1 MRNRR
6 SRKRRVRRMS
16 EMGNEDDI
24 TDEEIEE
31 IVRELI
37 ADGMTQRRARDWA
50 NAFRVWYSD
59 FRQGILKFEPVSY
72 AEYWINEI
80 FFPAGYGTT
89 VFGRQGLGK
98 TNLATFL
105 MQTGLI
111 LHKNWIFLVNIP
123 FPKPVISRLSDRV
136 IQVRTSEEMMRNI
149 IQILK
154 RGLIP
159 VLILD
164 EFDSV
169 FSSTMMSSKQ
179 GRSWQSF
186 VWRQRHF
193 SVRGPLMLYH
203 DVKSIPPPVR
213 NKQIG
218 GEILWIK
225 GWEDERYVS
234 NPDLPHY
241 MKIRKTKIPFLSHGS
256 IGFQID
262 LDFSDILN
270 RVSGS
275 QEEVI
280 EQIEGI
286 LNERTSSTTNK
297 RESQVKA
304 LAEKGLSQK
313 EISELLHMSLRD
325 VSRTLKDHY
334 QGDGNP
340 STDGNVD
347 SNAQEREKYDMN

>member
-1 MRNRR
+1 M
-6 SRKRRVRRMS
+6 K
-16 EMGNEDDI
+16 EDDI

-31 IVRELI
+31 IVRELV
-37 ADGMTQRRARDWA
+37 ADGMTNRKAREWAKAFRDWY
-50 NAFRVWYSD
+50 ND
-59 FRQGILKFEPVSY
+59 FRNGEMNIEPRSY
-72 AEYWINEI
+72 AEYWINTI
-80 FFPAGYGTT
+80 SFPAGYGTT
-89 VFGRQGLGK
+89 VFARQGMGK

-123 FPKPVISRLSDRV
+123 FPRPVISRLSDRV
-136 IQVRTSEEMMRNI
+136 IQIRTTEEMMRNI
-149 IQILK
+149 IRILK
-154 RGLIP
+154 NGLIP

-203 DVKSIPPPVR
+203 DVMSIPPPVR

-218 GEILWIK
+218 GELLWIK
-225 GWEDERYVS
+225 GWQEERYIS

-241 MKIRKTKIPFLSHGS
+241 MKIRKAKIPFLSHGS

-270 RVSGS
+270 RVSGN
-275 QEEVI
+275 QEEVT

-286 LNERTSSTTNK
+286 LDERIRSSTGK

-304 LAEKGLSQK
+304 LSDKGLSQK

-334 QGDGNP
+334 QRDGNP
-340 STDGNVD
+340 SADGNVD
-347 SNAQEREKYDMN
+347 GNVQEPENHDMN

>member
-1 MRNRR
+1 MTIAENEI
-6 SRKRRVRRMS
+6 SDK
-16 EMGNEDDI
+16 EM
-24 TDEEIEE
+24 EE

-37 ADGMTQRRARDWA
+37 ADGMTERRAEEWSKT
-50 NAFRVWYSD
+50 FKEWYAD
-59 FRQGILKFEPVSY
+59 FRQGILKLDPLSY
-72 AEYWINEI
+72 AEYWINET

-89 VFGRQGLGK
+89 VFARQGMGK

-105 MQTGLI
+105 METGLI

-123 FPKPVISRLSDRV
+123 FPKPIVSRLGDRV
-136 IQVRTSEEMMRNI
+136 IQIRTAEEMMRNI
-149 IQILK
+149 ILVLK

-169 FSSTMMSSKQ
+169 FSSTMMSSRQ

-225 GWEDERYVS
+225 GWQDERYIS

-241 MKIRKTKIPFLSHGS
+241 MQIRKTKIPFLSHGS

-270 RVSGS
+270 RVSGN

-286 LNERTSSTTNK
+286 LNERTSSTTDK
-297 RESQVKA
+297 RESQVKT
-304 LAEKGLSQK
+304 LSGKGLSQK
-313 EISELLHMSLRD
+313 EISEVLHMSLRD
-325 VSRTLKDHY
+325 VSRILKDHY

-340 STDGNVD
+340 FTNGNADG
-347 SNAQEREKYDMN
+347 NAQEPEKYDTN